1 MANHPEDTALIR
13 ERDTSRARAADAER
27 EAGVADAAGD
37 RPRAAAMRQQAGE
50 LARAAEAADHQL
62 RLNEERRRAVLA
74 NTVTQRQAAAASDT
88 SLSR

>member
-13 ERDTSRARAADAER
+13 ERDTARARAADAEQD
-27 EAGVADAAGD
+27 AGVAEAAGD
-37 RPRAAAMRQQAGE
+37 QARGAEMHQRAGE

-62 RLNEERRRAVLA
+62 RVNEDRRRAVLA